1 MTLSTTRKFKGYEN
15 FTLKIDA
22 VTGQKQPKI
31 TGWQNQKG
39 AKLVTMESAAVTKAV
54 LTGKVGGVTV
64 IDFGLPA
71 APRRNSGGTVS
82 PPTSCLQWTT
92 PFSSTRLESRPRK
105 ATIATLSMT
114 HGSRLA
120 LT

>member
-1 MTLSTTRKFKGYEN
+1 MYIYITNDDAFHHQKIQRLQKL

-22 VTGQKQPKI
+22 VTGKKEPKI

-64 IDFGLPA
+64 IDFDSVPA
-71 APRRNSGGTVS
+71 YILFTMDF
-82 PPTSCLQWTT
+82 
-92 PFSSTRLESRPRK
+92 PFLLDTFRVKTRK
-105 ATIATLSMT
+105 
-114 HGSRLA
+114 GYQ
-120 LT
+120 

>member
-39 AKLVTMESAAVTKAV
+39 AKLVTMESAAVTKA
-54 LTGKVGGVTV
+54 
-64 IDFGLPA
+64 
-71 APRRNSGGTVS
+71 
-82 PPTSCLQWTT
+82 
-92 PFSSTRLESRPRK
+92 
-105 ATIATLSMT
+105 
-114 HGSRLA
+114 
-120 LT
+120 

>member
-64 IDFGLPA
+64 IDFDSEPA
-71 APRRNSGGTVS
+71 YIL
-82 PPTSCLQWTT
+82 LQWTS

-105 ATIATLSMT
+105 ATIVTLSMT

>member
-64 IDFGLPA
+64 IDFDSEPA
-71 APRRNSGGTVS
+71 YILFTMDYPFLLDTFRVKTKKGYHCYIEYDARFKTGTDVMIKKY
-82 PPTSCLQWTT
+82 PKVDQ
-92 PFSSTRLESRPRK
+92 
-105 ATIATLSMT
+105 
-114 HGSRLA
+114 
-120 LT
+120 